1 VAWDATVKK
10 IAQCKA
16 DGCAVV
22 SRVGAIVGALVCN
35 GVQWCAVVCAAGS
48 RAAMDNK
55 ENEMKRRLMGQ

>member
-22 SRVGAIVGALVCN
+22 SRVGAIVGAMVGAMVGN
-35 GVQWCAVVCAAGS
+35 GVQLDQS
-48 RAAMDNK
+48 SN
-55 ENEMKRRLMGQ
+55 GQQGK